1 MSRQTSYSGELSLIR
16 RLSTRV
22 VASMVLVFAACNNP
36 SPSSADASLPDLTG
50 LGIDGAISAN
60 DLGMMPDGS
69 SDVVDDRDAWMN
81 TDSGAIQA
89 GGEQVMIME
98 DGMTFT
104 CQPTL
109 CQDKLLECGDCI
121 DNDGD
126 GKTDWR
132 DPECLGPCDNTEGPG
147 LSSGVGG
154 ETRQTC
160 SLDCYFDFGNGSG
173 NDKCR
178 WDHRCDPLSPETSCE
193 YEPERLGRREC
204 PDMQEPTCEDVCL
217 EITPNGCDCFGCCTF
232 PALST
237 AGADGAPA
245 YVWIGHQ
252 DTQNNSTCTLDSLT
266 NEVNCPRCTPVAD
279 CLNECGRCELC
290 LGKTELPADCL
301 DTPDPNEENAR
312 CSEGINPCGQPGDE
326 PCAEGYYCVTGC
338 CQGII
343 SNF

>member
-1 MSRQTSYSGELSLIR
+1 MSKNM
-16 RLSTRV
+16 STPTQFETMMHRV
-22 VASMVLVFAACNNP
+22 ALLTMSVSLVFAACNDP
-36 SPSSADASLPDLTG
+36 ASSSADASLPDLSG
-50 LGIDGAISAN
+50 LGVDSNVLPNDVGIMLDISLDASN
-60 DLGMMPDGS
+60 G
-69 SDVVDDRDAWMN
+69 RDAWTN
-81 TDSGAIQA
+81 TDSGAIQT
-89 GGEQVMIME
+89 GGEQVVIME
-98 DGMTFT
+98 DGITFT

-132 DPECLGPCDNTEGPG
+132 DPECLGPCDNTEGAG

-178 WDHRCDPLSPETSCE
+178 WDHRCDPLSPESSCE
-193 YEPERLGRREC
+193 YDSERLGTRDC
-204 PDMQEPTCEDVCL
+204 PDRQEPTCEDVCL

-232 PALST
+232 PPLSD
-237 AGADGAPA
+237 AGPNGAPA

-252 DTQNNSTCTLDSLT
+252 DEQNNSTCTLDALT
-266 NEVNCPRCTPVAD
+266 NETSCPRCTPVAD

-290 LGKTELPADCL
+290 LGKTELPPDCL
-301 DTPDPNEENAR
+301 DSPNPNEENAR
-312 CSEGINPCGQPGDE
+312 CSEDVTPCGQPNDA
-326 PCAEGYYCVTGC
+326 PCPDGFYCVTGC
-338 CQGII
+338 CQGIL